1 MAVLPTDFSVTST
14 RSSPIPNPDTSVS
27 IPVIKGA
34 EDAASVDKPAT
45 KNAQSAATL
54 NVPLVFTGQDFA
66 DIAAPSVKTSIADG
80 GINTP
85 VIVNDID
92 QPNIANPSLVN
103 DQDSAAIATP
113 SAKISIAQPDIANP
127 SLINDQDDAA
137 ISTPSVK
144 TPIAQPSIA
153 NPSLVNDQDS
163 ASISAPSA
171 ITSSVADLVA
181 PPFPLNHARILYDN
195 ELFNYSSITASVG
208 NSSASLSTVPNTFQR
223 WSFSGSGTK
232 EIVIVLPSAAQ
243 MDSVAICAHNIGGS
257 TIETDYAATLGGSF
271 SEFAPD
277 KTSSSAN
284 TAIMV
289 HRTSGSVSVRELK
302 IRFSTGA
309 GDFYVG
315 YIMAGVALQMQRP
328 FFGGHTPI
336 TDATVTKFYDSWT
349 ESGNI
354 IGRSKR
360 SQGQET
366 TADFKNIDDGW
377 YRAYFQDFK
386 ESALTLP
393 YAFAWNLLEYPDD
406 VGLCF
411 TDGDISAPY
420 TGTRALRSI
429 SFTMKGAL

>member
-1 MAVLPTDFSVTST
+1 MAVLPTDFSVSST
-14 RSSPIPNPDTSVS
+14 RSSPIPSPSTTVS

-34 EDAASVDKPAT
+34 E
-45 KNAQSAATL
+45 
-54 NVPLVFTGQDFA
+54 
-66 DIAAPSVKTSIADG
+66 
-80 GINTP
+80 
-85 VIVNDID
+85 
-92 QPNIANPSLVN
+92 
-103 DQDSAAIATP
+103 
-113 SAKISIAQPDIANP
+113 
-127 SLINDQDDAA
+127 
-137 ISTPSVK
+137 
-144 TPIAQPSIA
+144 
-153 NPSLVNDQDS
+153 DS

-171 ITSSVADLVA
+171 ITSSVTDLVA
-181 PPFPLNHARILYDN
+181 PPFPLNHARILYKN
-195 ELFNYSSITASVG
+195 ELFNYSSITANAG
-208 NSSASLSTVPNTFQR
+208 NSNVNLSTVPNTFQR
-223 WSFSGSGTK
+223 WAFSGAGAK
-232 EIVIVLPSAAQ
+232 EVTIVLPSAVQ
-243 MDSVAICAHNIGGS
+243 MDSVAICAHNVGGS
-257 TIETDYAATLGGSF
+257 TIETDYTATLGGSF

-336 TDATVTKFYDSWT
+336 TDATVTKFYDSLT

-377 YRAYFQDFK
+377 YRNYFQGFK

-406 VGLCF
+406 VGLCY
-411 TDGDISAPY
+411 TDSDISAPY
-420 TGTRALRSI
+420 VGTRALRSI
-429 SFTMKGAL
+429 SFTLKGAL

>member
-1 MAVLPTDFSVTST
+1 MAVLPTDFSVSST

-27 IPVIKGA
+27 IPVIKDA
-34 EDAASVDKPAT
+34 EDSASVDKPSA
-45 KNAQSAATL
+45 KNAQIAATL

-66 DIAAPSVKTSIADG
+66 DIV
-80 GINTP
+80 
-85 VIVNDID
+85 
-92 QPNIANPSLVN
+92 
-103 DQDSAAIATP
+103 
-113 SAKISIAQPDIANP
+113 
-127 SLINDQDDAA
+127 
-137 ISTPSVK
+137 
-144 TPIAQPSIA
+144 
-153 NPSLVNDQDS
+153 
-163 ASISAPSA
+163 APSA
-171 ITSSVADLVA
+171 ITSSVTDLVA
-181 PPFPLNHARILYDN
+181 PPFPLNHARILYEN
-195 ELFNYSSITASVG
+195 ELFNYSSITANVG
-208 NSSASLSTVPNTFQR
+208 NSNVNLSTVPNTFQR
-223 WSFSGSGTK
+223 WAFSGAGAK
-232 EIVIVLPSAAQ
+232 EVTIVLPSAVQ

-328 FFGGHTPI
+328 FFSGHTPI

-366 TADFKNIDDGW
+366 NADFKNIDDGW
-377 YRAYFQDFK
+377 YRNYFQGFEK
-386 ESALTLP
+386 SALTLP
-393 YAFAWNLLEYPDD
+393 YFFAWNLLEYPDD

-411 TDGDISAPY
+411 TDTDISAPY
-420 TGTRALRSI
+420 SGVRNLRSI
-429 SFTMKGAL
+429 SFPMKGAL